1 MGVTDVQDSWSL
13 FDGVSFPVWLFGVCA
28 LGWGD
33 WGRREDSDSEKSM
46 NNKVFQTFCL
56 MSVAFVVMSQCG
68 SCQSMCSDDVDNF
81 LLDVGWLFVW
91 FFELTALVS
100 WSRKFSWP
108 HPPATRWLNGHI
120 IQCDGRTFGLG
131 IDPTNSRLIHE
142 PFIISA
148 TAWGCRWT

>member
-1 MGVTDVQDSWSL
+1 M
-13 FDGVSFPVWLFGVCA
+13 CA

-81 LLDVGWLFVW
+81 LLDVG
-91 FFELTALVS
+91 
-100 WSRKFSWP
+100 
-108 HPPATRWLNGHI
+108 
-120 IQCDGRTFGLG
+120 
-131 IDPTNSRLIHE
+131 
-142 PFIISA
+142 
-148 TAWGCRWT
+148 